1 MKEKPETTRLKRRKS
16 GTGGKEADPT
26 RIPCPTDLEK

>member
-16 GTGGKEADPT
+16 GTVGQEADST
-26 RIPCPTDLEK
+26 RIPRPTDWGK